1 MEEQERASLYDG
13 VQPGVD
19 IWATTPFVFNYDTYL
34 RWEKSMRDHG
44 PAQYP
49 TDEVIVVSPD
59 VYECMKGKK
68 ATHGA
73 VINCY
78 LKVYGKK
85 NKRNDANAAR

>member
-1 MEEQERASLYDG
+1 MEKQEIASLYDG
-13 VQPGVD
+13 VQPDVD
-19 IWATTPFVFNYDTYL
+19 IWATTPFTFNYL
-34 RWEKSMRDHG
+34 RWEKSMKDHG

-59 VYECMKGKK
+59 VYERMKGKK